1 MRINLTGA
9 AIAAA
14 LLLADPGAP
23 RAEPVV
29 SLTSLTGGTTV
40 QGELVSFDGQTYMLR
55 TSLGIIA
62 IAADQVTCAGEGCPA
77 DAAPASATPAAT
89 PAPATG
95 PAPTPAA
102 APASLEFAVQGSN
115 IIGEALMPELIDG
128 FAMAQEADVVREV
141 GGPRGE
147 PRFHIRRDDG
157 TDAAVIRVSARGTE
171 TVFAALAAGEATLG
185 LAARRMTGPEG
196 GLPDLRD
203 SPAERILALDGLVA
217 IVHPDNPVRVLTLD
231 QIAAVFAGRVTDWSQ
246 LGGPQRPISLYLPGD
261 NSGTMKQFQDL
272 VMAPRRMVPADTA
285 ERLDTL
291 ADLSDLVSIDPG
303 GIGLTGFAGIRATR
317 ALAIR
322 QQCGLISL
330 PTTFTIKTEEYP
342 LTRRFYVYG
351 DPQTM
356 PPAAAAFADYMASDA
371 AQPVIADAGFVD
383 RDILSQG
390 IEVQGARLAN
400 TITSPE
406 EFSLPV
412 LREMLTELKDA
423 ERLSLTFRFTPGST
437 TLETRSQSESERFAR
452 LLAGGAYAGKDV
464 LLVGFADSVG
474 DFEVNRGLAE
484 RRAQA
489 VLATLQG
496 AVAPDALA
504 HVSLLVKS
512 YGELTPVGCN
522 ETAEGRELNRRVE
535 VWIRDRPR

>member
-1 MRINLTGA
+1 MRINLTGT

-14 LLLADPGAP
+14 LLLAGPGAP

-29 SLTSLTGGTTV
+29 SLTSHTGGATV
-40 QGELVSFDGQTYMLR
+40 QGELVSFDGQTYMVR
-55 TSLGIIA
+55 TTLGIIA
-62 IAADQVTCAGEGCPA
+62 IAADQVACSGEGCP
-77 DAAPASATPAAT
+77 DSGAPPPAADS
-89 PAPATG
+89 G
-95 PAPTPAA
+95 PPELT
-102 APASLEFAVQGSN
+102 VQGSN
-115 IIGEALMPELIDG
+115 IIGEALIPELIAG
-128 FAMAQEADVVREV
+128 YAAAQSADVIREV
-141 GGPRGE
+141 GGAHGE
-147 PRFHIRRDDG
+147 ARFHIRRDDG
-157 TDAAVIRVSARGTE
+157 TETSVIRVGARGTE
-171 TVFAALAAGEATLG
+171 TVFAAMASGEADLG

-196 GLPDLRD
+196 GLADLRD
-203 SPAERILALDGLVA
+203 TPGERILALDGLVA

-231 QIAAVFAGRVTDWSQ
+231 QIAAVFAGRVIDWAQ
-246 LGGPQRPISLYLPGD
+246 LGGQARPISVYLPGA

-272 VMAPRRMVPADTA
+272 VMTPRQMEPAGTA
-285 ERLDTL
+285 ERLDSH

-303 GIGLTGFAGIRATR
+303 GIGLTGFAELRATR

-322 QQCGLISL
+322 QRCGLISV
-330 PTTFTIKTEEYP
+330 PTTFNIKTEEYP
-342 LTRRFYVYG
+342 LSRRLYVYG
-351 DPQTM
+351 DPQTLS
-356 PPAAAAFADYMASDA
+356 PAAVAFADYMVSDA

-423 ERLSLTFRFTPGST
+423 VRLSLTFRFTPGST
-437 TLETRSQSESERFAR
+437 TLESRSQSESERFAR

-496 AVAPDALA
+496 AVPADALA
-504 HVSLLVKS
+504 GVALQVKS

-522 ETAEGRELNRRVE
+522 ESPEGRELNRRVE
-535 VWIRDRPR
+535 VWIRDRPS